1 MFFYIDGLRALR
13 HRRYGGTSG
22 TLGKNGRKS
31 RHILLTGRKA
41 VSIGIFSHDGR
52 GDAEHLLKLFGKIII
67 IGNAALLCDGTN
79 RKTGLFQK
87 PASLLQPPFL
97 DEIRRGCTEVLFE
110 QGIQFCAGEIKFLTQ
125 HGDGE
130 IA

>member
-1 MFFYIDGLRALR
+1 MVYGLSVI
-13 HRRYGGTSG
+13 GGMGELPERLEKTV
-22 TLGKNGRKS
+22 GKADIS
-31 RHILLTGRKA
+31 FLTGRKA
-41 VSIGIFSHDGR
+41 VSVGIFAHDGR
-52 GDAEHLLKLFGKIII
+52 GEAEHLLKLFGKIII
-67 IGNAALLCDGTN
+67 IGNAALLCDGAD